1 MYYSFK
7 HRYHHPQGHPIAR
20 LVKSYNN
27 DYWELLQKCWYI
39 QGLQPYIDH
48 YRSADYTWDEII
60 WGWNDKET
68 YDRWLQVAGAN
79 WQQALIIGLQYSDS
93 EGVIQVRG
101 EPNFGILPS
110 DGMMATTIEQI
121 RIAYG

>member
-1 MYYSFK
+1 MYSFK

-39 QGLQPYIDH
+39 QGLQPYIHH
-48 YRSADYTWDEII
+48 YRNDDYTWDEIV

-68 YDRWLQVAGAN
+68 HDRWVQVAGAN
-79 WQQALIIGLQYSDS
+79 WNQALIIGLQYSDAA
-93 EGVIQVRG
+93 GVTQVRG
-101 EPNFGILPS
+101 QPGPGMMPS
-110 DGMMATTIEQI
+110 DGMVETTIDAI
-121 RIAYG
+121 KAAYG